1 MQIDTYEI
9 KLLDE
14 QDEIPILDNILYE
27 CQCALFLLDITNS
40 ASLEQIKKVM
50 KTIDKANYNYLT
62 TVLVSTKSDQDEN
75 RVISNF
81 EVKEFTDQ
89 EKNLETI
96 EVSAK
101 ENKKIDKLYDII
113 YTALNNKKSKL
124 PCNIIT
130 QNIVKTK
137 PVRDQLSQET
147 PTTLTLVLLGDS
159 EVGKTSFSNRFFQ
172 NTFAESFLSSIGIDN
187 DSVFVKVNEELFKL
201 TIWDTA
207 GQERFRSLPKKYYQ
221 NADGILLLYDVTK
234 QETFDNITTWMKD
247 IKDNTNK
254 QTTEDGQTSSNN
266 ELTIFLIGN
275 KFDKTDERVVSK
287 DKAEA
292 LAKNLGMQYHEVSC
306 KLNMNITETINKMIL
321 ECYTKV
327 TGEQNIF
334 QLKKEKE
341 NGTKKE
347 SGGCC

>member
-14 QDEIPILDNILYE
+14 QDEIPIVDNILYE

-40 ASLEQIKKVM
+40 ASLEQIKGVM
-50 KTIDKANYNYLT
+50 KTFDRTKYNYLT
-62 TVLVSTKSDQDEN
+62 TILVSTKSDEDEN
-75 RVISNF
+75 RAVSNF
-81 EVKEFTDQ
+81 EIKEFVNG

-101 ENKKIDKLYDII
+101 ENKNIDELYDII
-113 YTALNNKKSKL
+113 YTALNNKNNKL

-130 QNIVKTK
+130 ENIIKTK
-137 PVRDQLSQET
+137 PVRDLLSQET
-147 PTTLTLVLLGDS
+147 PTAITLVLLGDS
-159 EVGKTSFSNRFFQ
+159 AVGKTSFSNRFFQ
-172 NTFAESFLSSIGIDN
+172 NKFTESFLSSIGIDN

-207 GQERFRSLPKKYYQ
+207 GQERFRALPKKYYQ

-254 QTTEDGQTSSNN
+254 QTTEDAQTSPNN
-266 ELTIFLIGN
+266 GLTIFLIGN
-275 KFDKTDERVVSK
+275 KFDKNEERVVSK

-321 ECYTKV
+321 ECYKKV
-327 TGEQNIF
+327 TGEENMF
-334 QLKKEKE
+334 QLKKEK
-341 NGTKKE
+341 GGKKE

>member
-14 QDEIPILDNILYE
+14 QDEIPIVDNILYE

-40 ASLEQIKKVM
+40 ASLEQIKGVM
-50 KTIDKANYNYLT
+50 KTFDRTKYNYLT
-62 TVLVSTKSDQDEN
+62 TVLVSTKSDEDEN
-75 RVISNF
+75 RTVSNF
-81 EVKEFTDQ
+81 EIKEFVNG
-89 EKNLETI
+89 EKKLETI

-101 ENKKIDKLYDII
+101 ENKNIDELYDII
-113 YTALNNKKSKL
+113 YTALNNKNNKL

-130 QNIVKTK
+130 ENIIKTK
-137 PVRDQLSQET
+137 PVRDLLSQET
-147 PTTLTLVLLGDS
+147 PTAITLVLLGDS
-159 EVGKTSFSNRFFQ
+159 AVGKTSFSNRFFQ
-172 NTFAESFLSSIGIDN
+172 NKFTESFLSSIGIDN

-254 QTTEDGQTSSNN
+254 QTTEDAQTSPNN
-266 ELTIFLIGN
+266 GLTIFLIGN
-275 KFDKTDERVVSK
+275 KFDKNEERVVSK

-321 ECYTKV
+321 ECYKKV
-327 TGEQNIF
+327 TGEENMF
-334 QLKKEKE
+334 QLKKEK
-341 NGTKKE
+341 GGKKE